1 MRVWITPPSRQEH
14 LTPPRSSWDPGRNP
28 VSPSSEEVLELPC
41 MRLSVFPF
49 KFQLCQ
55 MRVWITPPSRQEHL
69 TPPRSSWDP
78 GRNPG
83 SPSSEEVL
91 QLSCMRLH
99 SSDHIFIIKLRG
111 VRRNDYVSEGTKHV
125 VKSKPCLLVEEPV
138 IFKLWSETKPGQ
150 DKILSTKLLPP
161 DLLPKLRPTAPL
173 QNYVPF
179 WQTFFQNMMIL
190 NLSWKVHSLGWVWQ
204 QLC

>member
-1 MRVWITPPSRQEH
+1 MNKLVLQSGDNNRVLILNIS
-14 LTPPRSSWDPGRNP
+14 
-28 VSPSSEEVLELPC
+28 VL
-41 MRLSVFPF
+41 PF
-49 KFQLCQ
+49 KFQLFQ

-99 SSDHIFIIKLRG
+99 SSDHIFIIKFRG

-125 VKSKPCLLVEEPV
+125 VKSKPCLLAEEPV

-161 DLLPKLRPTAPL
+161 DLLPKLRPTTPL

-179 WQTFFQNMMIL
+179 WQIFFKTWWFWTFLEKCIPSVGSDNNFVK
-190 NLSWKVHSLGWVWQ
+190 SAS
-204 QLC
+204 